1 MSVAKQYFIDPGK
14 DLGRTIVYAYSCP
27 YEDHKGF
34 LKVGKVED
42 PDIFQGMDCN
52 DSSEDLKEACRK
64 RIKEQNQT
72 GAYQFRIE
80 YATLFQYI
88 KSPDGKKSDTDDL
101 VRNVLTNSGFKK
113 AEFITQEGYEQ
124 GTGDEWVECT
134 VTAVK
139 AAVKAVKE
147 NRTAFYPDELAAL
160 KENIVPFSFYPHQKE
175 CLDQTKAAFKTKG
188 SILWNIKPRGGKT
201 VTAIE
206 LIRRMGMHKTL
217 VYTARPDVN
226 AEWKGAFDMIFAS
239 GKGGADWVYGSR
251 SGEGVSSFD
260 ELISESESG
269 KNVIWFTSA
278 QFLRRTDDTST
289 AEERNRILDE
299 KWDFIIIDEAH
310 EATQTP
316 LGQMVEE
323 KAKKEKT
330 KVLKLS
336 GTPYNLLDQYSKEEV
351 FSFDY
356 NEEQRRKNEW
366 DEEKEGYA
374 NPYARMPQIHLRTV
388 TLAEMVMRD
397 KTDDNGFSF
406 TEFFRTNESVDSF
419 VHDKEV
425 RKFLDLLKEE
435 DKESFYLYCSDQNR
449 GFFRHTLWVVPG
461 INAGLLLSK
470 MLQAHPY
477 FKGYKIINVCGPGD
491 EEVPTEKAT
500 KMIRDGIADY
510 WKEGKFGTITLSCGK
525 AIVGV
530 TIPEWTGVL
539 MLKGGKATD
548 AKLYLQTAFRVQGP
562 YDSPEGIRKTSCYVF
577 DFAPDRALTV
587 LCYVCQATKNGE
599 KTESKKKAG
608 ELLKFFPV
616 LSYDGNEVT
625 EHNVDTLFRWY
636 NKAAAERV
644 MDNGFDS
651 KFLYNWDKIN
661 EAAGSDAV
669 LDEIKESWGGK
680 KSGANTGKYDVNNQG
695 ADGENEKS
703 EIRWTCP
710 NCGKKDI
717 VGDVCPN
724 CGTAKPKKKWI
735 CPKCG
740 YVNYGTKFCGGCGE
754 AKPAP
759 PKDEEKTRAKAL
771 VNTLKNISI
780 RIPLLAFGAEVTK
793 DDEFRLDNFTSL
805 VDDASW
811 KEFMPEDFPKVTE
824 GKRLGF
830 DYFKQ
835 FIDEDVF
842 VLACTDTR
850 NDLKAADN
858 LLPEER
864 VKALIEIIGK
874 FKNPAKE
881 TIITP
886 WPVVNLHLGE
896 TIGGEVFY
904 DIEGQDFR
912 RKLPEPKLIDH
923 SGEGILDTIHSDVFY
938 DEDAKIL
945 EINSKSGIYPLYLA
959 YSLYKIHSSKE
970 GGKTFE
976 VDVWKRILEKNI
988 YVLCQTEM
996 AVKITNRVLRGF
1008 HKDWKTNCVYKDN
1021 LVESFKNRYNSE
1033 DETINII
1040 NTPGFW
1046 GKEGDDMIKF
1056 TLAAS
1061 NPPYQGTS
1069 NVQIYP
1075 LFYRTAI
1082 DIANTVSM
1090 IFPSNWQAA
1099 SKKSAKGLSRMNNV
1113 EIKQDRQI
1121 VFIDNRTGVFDGIDG
1136 ARDTNIILWKRD
1148 YNNMLNGSQLVY
1160 AEGENPTETK
1170 FAIEVSEI
1178 DKPIEIRTL
1187 LSCVQEI
1194 DGISFKTFDVSKF
1207 DAFRISSVKFKEGE
1221 KEALMSTRLNDSDI
1235 KIWGSERKRIEK
1247 YHVNDFEEHAVKKAN
1262 GEIDHI
1268 DCISKSSGFSFR
1280 KDSSIAQYKIF
1291 IPSLWGN
1298 MDQKCG
1304 LGGAYGDIIIT
1315 GPNNIC
1321 TQMYNIAAVS
1331 NVRKIAANG
1340 AKYLLTKFFR
1350 ALLYLNK
1357 NSRHSSSES
1366 YVSIPAQD
1374 FHESWW
1380 DESIAQIDEH
1390 LFDKYN
1396 VPEPVREF
1404 VRKNIQTR
1412 TEDNIIGL

>member
-1 MSVAKQYFIDPGK
+1 MSNAKQFFIDPGK
-14 DLGRTIVYAYSCP
+14 DLGRTVVYAYSNP
-27 YEDHKGF
+27 YEDHKGM
-34 LKVGKVED
+34 LKIGKVESFD
-42 PDIFQGMDCN
+42 FVQGMDIS
-52 DSSEDLKEACRK
+52 DDSEDLKDIARK
-64 RIKEQNQT
+64 RIREQHQS

-80 YATLFQYI
+80 YATLFQYLLT
-88 KSPDGKKSDTDDL
+88 PDGKKSDTDDL

-113 AEFITQEGYEQ
+113 SVFTAQDGYEQ
-124 GTGDEWVECT
+124 GNGDEWIENCSVN
-134 VTAVK
+134 AVK

-147 NRTAFYPDELAAL
+147 NRTALYPDELAAL
-160 KENIVPFSFYPHQKE
+160 KENLIPFSFYPHQKE
-175 CLDQTKAAFKTKG
+175 CLDWTKSAFKTKP
-188 SILWNIKPRGGKT
+188 SILWEIKPRGGKT

-206 LIRRMGMHKTL
+206 LTRRMGMRKTL

-251 SGEGVSSFD
+251 TGEGVSSFD
-260 ELISESESG
+260 ELISESNSG
-269 KNVIWFTSA
+269 KNVIWFSSA

-289 AEERNRILDE
+289 AEERNKILE
-299 KWDFIIIDEAH
+299 TKWDFVIIDEAH

-336 GTPYNLLDQYSKEEV
+336 GTPYNLLDQYSKDEV

-366 DEEKEGYA
+366 DEKKEGYA

-406 TEFFRTNESVDSF
+406 TEFFRANESSQTF
-419 VHDKEV
+419 VHENEV
-425 RKFLDLLKEE
+425 LKFLDLLKDE
-435 DKESFYLYCSDQNR
+435 DKESFYPFCSDRNR

-461 INAGLLLSK
+461 VSAGLCLSK
-470 MLQAHPY
+470 MLQTHPY
-477 FKGYKIINVCGPGD
+477 FKGYKVINVCGPGD
-491 EEVPTEKAT
+491 EEVPSEKAT
-500 KMIRDGIADY
+500 KMIRDGIANF
-510 WKEGKFGTITLSCGK
+510 WKEDKFGTITLSCGK

-539 MLKGGKATD
+539 MLKGGKSTD

-587 LCYVCQATKNGE
+587 LCHVCQATKNGE
-599 KTESKKKAG
+599 KAESKKKAY

-616 LSYDGNEVT
+616 LSYNGNDLV

-644 MDNGFDS
+644 MANGFDDRR
-651 KFLYNWDKIN
+651 LYNWDKIN
-661 EAAGSDAV
+661 EAAGSDAI

-680 KSGANTGKYDVNNQG
+680 KSGANTNKYPLNAQG
-695 ADGENEKS
+695 ADGENGKS

-717 VGDVCPN
+717 VGDVCPY
-724 CGTAKPKKKWI
+724 CGTAKPKQKWI

-740 YVNYGTKFCGGCGE
+740 HINYGTKYCGGCGE
-754 AKPAP
+754 AKPTP
-759 PKDEEKTRAKAL
+759 PKDEVRTRAKAL

-811 KEFMPEDFPKVTE
+811 KEFMPEDFPKVSD
-824 GKRLGF
+824 GKLLGF

-835 FIDEDVF
+835 FIDEDIF

-858 LLPEER
+858 LLPEDR
-864 VKALIEIIGK
+864 VRALIEIIEK

-912 RKLPEPKLIDH
+912 RKLSEPKLIDH
-923 SGEGILDTIHSDVFY
+923 SGEGVQDTIHTDVFY
-938 DEDAKIL
+938 NEDAKIL
-945 EINSKSGIYPLYLA
+945 EINSKSGVYPLFLA
-959 YSLYKIHSSKE
+959 YSLYKIHSSKD
-970 GGKTFE
+970 GGKAFE
-976 VDVWKRILEKNI
+976 VEVWKRILEKNL

-1008 HKDWKTNCVYKDN
+1008 HKDWKTNCIYKEN
-1021 LVESFKNRYNSE
+1021 LVESFKERYNSE
-1033 DETINII
+1033 NEAINEI
-1040 NTPGFW
+1040 NTPEFW
-1046 GKEGDDMIKF
+1046 GKEGEDMIKF

-1061 NPPYQGTS
+1061 NPPYQEGS
-1069 NVQIYP
+1069 HAQIYP
-1075 LFYRTAI
+1075 LFYLAAI
-1082 DIANTVSM
+1082 DVADTVSM
-1090 IFPSNWQAA
+1090 IFPSNWQGAT
-1099 SKKSAKGLSRMNNV
+1099 KKSAMGLSRMNN
-1113 EIKQDRQI
+1113 ETIKRDSQI
-1121 VFIDNRTGVFDGIDG
+1121 VFIDNRNGVFEGIAG
-1136 ARDTNIILWKRD
+1136 AADTNIILWKRD
-1148 YNNMLNGSQLVY
+1148 YNNDLSGSQLVY
-1160 AEGENPTETK
+1160 TEGSNPSEVK
-1170 FAIEVSEI
+1170 FAIELTEI
-1178 DKPIEIRTL
+1178 EKPKELKTL
-1187 LSCVQEI
+1187 LNCVVNRE
-1194 DGISFKTFDVSKF
+1194 GVGYST
-1207 DAFRISSVKFKEGE
+1207 FRISKWDPFRIPSSIFIREFATSFTDLPTE
-1221 KEALMSTRLNDSDI
+1221 QNDL
-1235 KIWGSERKRIEK
+1235 KVWGYKKKRVQK
-1247 YHVNDFEEHAVKKAN
+1247 YHINDFTEKKNSRGYTELVSA
-1262 GEIDHI
+1262 
-1268 DCISKSSGFSFR
+1268 SSNFSFR
-1280 KDSSIAQYKIF
+1280 KDPCYDKYKVL

-1298 MDQKCG
+1298 MDAKAG
-1304 LGGAYGDIIIT
+1304 IGGAYADLTIIR
-1315 GPNNIC
+1315 PYEVC
-1321 TQMYNIAAVS
+1321 TETYYCGGYVDTEIDAVF
-1331 NVRKIAANG
+1331 V
-1340 AKYLLTKFFR
+1340 AKYAFTKFFR
-1350 ALLYLNK
+1350 ALL
-1357 NSRHSSSES
+1357 S
-1366 YVSIPAQD
+1366 YYKISKHTSAEAFIAIPHQD
-1374 FHESWW
+1374 FSEPWW
-1380 DESIAQIDEH
+1380 NETIAQIDEH

-1396 VPEPVREF
+1396 VPEDVRDY

-1412 TEDNIIGL
+1412 SEENIIGL